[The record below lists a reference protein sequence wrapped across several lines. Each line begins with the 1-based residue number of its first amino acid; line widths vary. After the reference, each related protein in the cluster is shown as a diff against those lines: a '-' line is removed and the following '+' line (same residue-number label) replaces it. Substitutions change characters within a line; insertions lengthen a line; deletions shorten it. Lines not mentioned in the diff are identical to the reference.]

1 MAPPWSLQGLHLKE
15 MPVDSKTDVGCGL
28 GLLDVKGRKIAC
40 AMPDGDDYGRGI
52 DIDDDGQ
59 SAWASFLK
67 CRGLS
72 DAGEGDYGRGC
83 CEVYPIRDTSFG
95 SFVLN
100 LLVV

>member
-1 MAPPWSLQGLHLKE
+1 

-28 GLLDVKGRKIAC
+28 GLLDVKGRKTAC
-40 AMPDGDDYGRGI
+40 VMPDGDDYGRGI

-72 DAGEGDYGRGC
+72 DAGEGDYGREC
-83 CEVYPIRDTSFG
+83 CEVYPIHDTSFG